1 MQLDR
6 CRAVKYFDAVV
17 KFLVTTEFFHP
28 YFLACEE
35 IGAADHLAN
44 NKANIK
50 ALKIQLQI
58 AYSQYYKL
66 AN

>member
-35 IGAADHLAN
+35 IGATDHLAN

-50 ALKIQLQI
+50 TLKNN
-58 AYSQYYKL
+58 SK
-66 AN
+66 